1 MIEIRRCH
9 AEEKSDLMDF
19 IGRYWLPGHV
29 LAVSSELLDWQHRAA
44 DGTYNY
50 LLAVRDHEIQAVLGY
65 IPSRRFDATAQ
76 ADDFVW
82 LALWKIRPDCR
93 VSGLGLRMLNELAR
107 LHPGGIGVNGINPA
121 HVPMYRALGYHTGAL
136 NQHYLVNPKAPRSL
150 LGVPDDLAFP
160 AVVDK
165 GGGLSEL
172 GRAKLESLSSAEFAT
187 AGVIPRKTPR
197 YFVSR
202 FLDHPFYDYTIYLAR
217 AAGCGPALIATR
229 FAEHGPARALR
240 IVDFAGDPSS
250 LAACGGALL
259 RILEQSGA
267 QYADLLHSGL
277 LTEALDGA
285 GFALLQPT
293 GSIAVPNHF
302 EPFIAENRRILFAI
316 RVPGNFLVC
325 RADGD
330 QDRPNQ
336 VRSR

>member
-9 AEEKSDLMDF
+9 AEEKSDLMEF
-19 IGRYWLPGHV
+19 VGRYWLPGHV
-29 LAVSSELLDWQHRAA
+29 LAISNELLDWQHREA

-50 LLAVRDHEIQAVLGY
+50 LLAVRDREILAVLGY
-65 IPSRRFDATAQ
+65 IPSRRFDETPQ
-76 ADDFVW
+76 VNDFVW

-121 HVPMYRALGYHTGAL
+121 HVPMYQALGYRTGAL

-150 LGVPDDLAFP
+150 LSIPDDP
-160 AVVDK
+160 AIPTVVEK
-165 GGGLSEL
+165 GGSLSVL
-172 GRAKLESLSSAEFAT
+172 GRTELDALPSSEFAT
-187 AGVIPRKTPR
+187 AGVMPRKTPR

-217 AAGCGPALIATR
+217 ASGCGPALIATR
-229 FAEHGPARALR
+229 FAEHGFARALR
-240 IVDFAGDPSS
+240 IVDFAGDPSTLS
-250 LAACGGALL
+250 ACGGAFS
-259 RILEQSGA
+259 RILDQCGA
-267 QYADLLHSGL
+267 EYADFLHSGL
-277 LTEALDGA
+277 LTEALDVA
-285 GFALLQPT
+285 GFALLQPG
-293 GSIAVPNHF
+293 GSTTVPNHF
-302 EPFIAENRRILFAI
+302 EPFVAENRRILFAI